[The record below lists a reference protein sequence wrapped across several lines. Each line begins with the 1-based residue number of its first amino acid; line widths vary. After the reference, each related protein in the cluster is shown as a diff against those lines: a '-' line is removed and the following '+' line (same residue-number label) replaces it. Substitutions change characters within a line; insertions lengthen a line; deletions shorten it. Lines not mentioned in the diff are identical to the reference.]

1 MPASVTADQ
10 QPGATTSGDPLLFVR
25 WLDVVL
31 VLLAAPFVAIA
42 GLPIL
47 GFAVGAALWI
57 AQRIGAQVIDR
68 KARSQADV
76 RTTVGFQVAG
86 IIGRGWLVA
95 LTILA
100 VGLAAEREDGATA
113 AVVVLAAFSVHLGMT
128 LVLNAFDSRG
138 STPA

>member
-1 MPASVTADQ
+1 MPAAVTADQ
-10 QPGATTSGDPLLFVR
+10 QPAATTSGDPLLVVR

-42 GLPIL
+42 GLPLL
-47 GFAVGAALWI
+47 GYAVGAVLWI
-57 AQRIGAQVIDR
+57 AQRLGAQVIDR
-68 KARSQADV
+68 RARSQADV
-76 RTTVGFQVAG
+76 RTTVGLQVAG

-138 STPA
+138 STTA